1 MKTLVLLAV
10 TLTISGAPLA
20 AAEEGPTC
28 SNPQS
33 PRNLDPKSRPSPYFL
48 TSTNSIVSDATSES
62 LTYLPRSGGPAQK
75 LMRCG
80 QHYHFPIENHQGCR
94 RETTSKPGAISGEE
108 ATVKRGDWVEIHTVY
123 AAKVKSEGCD
133 PQTLQCCEEGP
144 FLVRAFEAQV
154 TRGGRGG
161 AILPPPGRPLAEWSG
176 STTGPEKEPS
186 ECKPAA
192 LWSFR
197 LGCSF
202 KVSEEQLKEFHHAD
216 PARPLQ
222 PADRVSRDLTLV
234 VAKP

>member
-1 MKTLVLLAV
+1 MKTFVLLAV
-10 TLTISGAPLA
+10 TLAIAGVPLA
-20 AAEEGPTC
+20 AAEGPTC

-33 PRNLDPKSRPSPYFL
+33 PRNLDLKSRPSPYFL
-48 TSTNSIVSDATSES
+48 TSTNSIVSDATPES
-62 LTYLPRSGGPAQK
+62 LMYLPRSGGPAQK

-80 QHYHFPIENHQGCR
+80 QHYHYPIENRQGCP
-94 RETTSKPGAISGEE
+94 RETASGEAE
-108 ATVKRGDWVEIHTVY
+108 PVRPGDWIEIHTVY
-123 AAKVKSEGCD
+123 AAKVRSEDCD
-133 PQTLQCCEEGP
+133 PETLQCCEEGP
-144 FLVRAFEAQV
+144 FLVRSFEAQV

-161 AILPPPGRPLAEWSG
+161 AIVPPPGRPLAEWSG
-176 STTGPEKEPS
+176 STTGREKEPG

-202 KVSEEQLKEFHHAD
+202 RVSEEQLKAFHHHD

-234 VAKP
+234 VARP

>member
-1 MKTLVLLAV
+1 MKTSVLLAV
-10 TLTISGAPLA
+10 ALVLSGLPLA
-20 AAEEGPTC
+20 AAEGPTC

-33 PRNLDPKSRPSPYFL
+33 PRNIDLKSRPSPYFL
-48 TSTNSIVSDATSES
+48 TANNSIVSDATPES
-62 LTYLPRSGGPAQK
+62 LVYLPRSGGPAQK

-80 QHYHFPIENHQGCR
+80 QHYHFPIENRQGCQGEPASLKGTGSC
-94 RETTSKPGAISGEE
+94 ETRP
-108 ATVKRGDWVEIHTVY
+108 VRPGDWIEIHTVY
-123 AAKVKSEGCD
+123 AAKVKSGGCD
-133 PQTLQCCEEGP
+133 PETLECCEEGP
-144 FLVRAFEAQV
+144 FLVRAFEAKV
-154 TRGGRGG
+154 TKDGRGG
-161 AILPPPGRPLAEWSG
+161 AIVPPPGRPLAEWSG
-176 STTGPEKEPS
+176 STTGCEKEPG

-202 KVSEEQLKEFHHAD
+202 RVSEEQVKAFHHHD

>member
-10 TLTISGAPLA
+10 SLAVLGSPA
-20 AAEEGPTC
+20 AAEGPTC
-28 SNPQS
+28 PNPQS
-33 PRNLDPKSRPSPYFL
+33 PRNIDLKSRPSPYFL
-48 TSTNSIVSDATSES
+48 TSNNSIVSDATPES
-62 LTYLPRSGGPAQK
+62 LVYLARSGGPGQK
-75 LMRCG
+75 LLRCG
-80 QHYHFPIENHQGCR
+80 QHYHYPIENRQGCPSGVASPKGAVSA
-94 RETTSKPGAISGEE
+94 EPGPVKPG
-108 ATVKRGDWVEIHTVY
+108 DWIEIHTVY
-123 AAKVKSEGCD
+123 AAKVKSGDCD
-133 PQTLQCCEEGP
+133 PETLECCEEGP
-144 FLVRAFEAQV
+144 FLVRAFEAKV

-161 AILPPPGRPLAEWSG
+161 AIVPPPGRPLAEWDG
-176 STTGPEKEPS
+176 STTGGEKEPG

-202 KVSEEQLKEFHHAD
+202 RVSEEQVKAFHHHD